1 LLAYLQLVDNP
12 SFNPALMRAVNIP
25 GRGIGEKVGM
35 ARYKSIC
42 SYFARQTMLEIST
55 RAEKAHVSQLRIIE
69 GICDGRL
76 PDIKIPA
83 KRKFVPF
90 VKIIRTLR
98 NLAEKVALITD
109 FSSHS
114 SNAHHQRT
122 SPPNLIR
129 RLVEL
134 LEYQDHL
141 RKTQPDWESRWEN
154 VQELMTFASEVEVGS
169 ANEQND
175 QETSAGDD
183 PKSVILSDI

>member
-1 LLAYLQLVDNP
+1 
-12 SFNPALMRAVNIP
+12 
-25 GRGIGEKVGM
+25 
-35 ARYKSIC
+35 
-42 SYFARQTMLEIST
+42 MLEIST

-76 PDIKIPA
+76 PDIKIAA

-109 FSSHS
+109 FSGHS
-114 SNAHHQRT
+114 SNAHHQGT

-154 VQELMTFASEVEVGS
+154 VQELITFASEVEVGS